1 MKKTFYRKFGI
12 SIIASTLLASQLPTV
27 SALTVI
33 SSTGEEYEVSETLQE
48 DPGTNNFSLPD
59 VSPTYGQYYTNQ
71 SEVIIGKNDLVKV
84 KNTLQYPY
92 PQLFTPNLKTI
103 QNPCLSLDPGW
114 FLFSPNGCFLLDK

>member
-12 SIIASTLLASQLPTV
+12 SIIASILLASQLSTV

-33 SSTGEEYEVSETLQE
+33 SNTGEEYEVSETLQE
-48 DPGTNNFSLPD
+48 SPGTNNFSLPD

-92 PQLFTPNLKTI
+92 ST
-103 QNPCLSLDPGW
+103 SAYVE
-114 FLFSPNGCFLLDK
+114 

>member
-12 SIIASTLLASQLPTV
+12 SIIASTLLASQLPIV

-71 SEVIIGKNDLVKV
+71 SEV
-84 KNTLQYPY
+84 
-92 PQLFTPNLKTI
+92 
-103 QNPCLSLDPGW
+103 
-114 FLFSPNGCFLLDK
+114 

>member
-48 DPGTNNFSLPD
+48 SPGTNN
-59 VSPTYGQYYTNQ
+59 
-71 SEVIIGKNDLVKV
+71 
-84 KNTLQYPY
+84 
-92 PQLFTPNLKTI
+92 
-103 QNPCLSLDPGW
+103 
-114 FLFSPNGCFLLDK
+114 